1 MPRARA
7 VGIDAR
13 WINANGGIAGHP
25 LHVTVCDDGGVASQ
39 AAACAREA
47 VSGNDV
53 AVVGSF
59 SIAGDPAIVAI
70 LQQAKIAWFA
80 PSAPHFPRISRAP
93 CPSRSIVSP
102 PKRGRGRLGPPER
115 LQEGDWPDQN

>member
-39 AAACAREA
+39 AAARAREA

-59 SIAGDPAIVAI
+59 SIAGDPA
-70 LQQAKIAWFA
+70 
-80 PSAPHFPRISRAP
+80 
-93 CPSRSIVSP
+93 
-102 PKRGRGRLGPPER
+102 GEYRLGAMLR
-115 LQEGDWPDQN
+115 ALVTVRR